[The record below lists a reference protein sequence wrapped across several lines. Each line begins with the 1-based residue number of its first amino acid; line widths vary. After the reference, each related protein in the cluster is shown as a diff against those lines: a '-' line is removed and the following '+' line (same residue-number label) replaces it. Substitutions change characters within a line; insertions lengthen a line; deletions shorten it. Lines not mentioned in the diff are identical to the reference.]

1 MIYKWGKMVANQTGN
16 RGPGAS
22 DYDSE
27 KGHQRVS
34 CDVAPWYYGLGMA
47 FLTVAAPLTPVIFG
61 ITALILRLSLM
72 VAGGLVL
79 ASFMTYASEHLAI
92 RSFMRCLEDRDT
104 SRTERLCLILLIRY
118 SNLKM

>member
-1 MIYKWGKMVANQTGN
+1 MIYKWGKMVANQTRN

-22 DYDSE
+22 DYDSG

-47 FLTVAAPLTPVIFG
+47 FLAVAAPLTPVIFG
-61 ITALILRLSLM
+61 ITALILSLM